1 MNIAILLLGIA
12 IGAAVTALIAWL
24 GERRLRDAFASL
36 SSEALRLNTQSFLD
50 LAQVKLGAFQQ
61 SASFDLERRQSAMS
75 DIVRP
80 IHEALARVDGKLHE
94 VEKERVSHYS
104 GLLEQVK
111 AMARTQQAL
120 QAETGNLVKALRAP
134 QVRGRWGEI
143 QLRRVVELAG
153 MLDYCDFVEQARVE
167 SEDGRLQPDLIIR
180 LPGDK
185 TIVVDAK
192 APLAAYLDSVDANG
206 DEGARELLLKK
217 HAKQVRDHMTKLGA
231 KAYWTQFQPAPDF
244 VVMFLPGETF
254 FSVACQYDASLIEYG
269 VGEQVIPAS
278 PTTLIALLR
287 AIAYGWRQESI
298 TRNAQDISKLGR
310 ELYERLGN
318 MAEHFDDM
326 RKSLVRTVES
336 YNDAVGSLEGRVLVS
351 ARRFRDLGIT
361 GEELPEAESIQLGAR
376 RLHVPELN
384 GCHPER
390 SEGAEV
396 QNGSVPS
403 LRSR

>member
-36 SSEALRLNTQSFLD
+36 SSEALRQNTQSFLD
-50 LAQVKLGAFQQ
+50 LAQVKLGAFHQ

-111 AMARTQQAL
+111 AMARTQQTL

-153 MLDYCDFVEQARVE
+153 MLDYCDFVEQARVD

-180 LPGDK
+180 LPGGK

-254 FSVACQYDASLIEYG
+254 FSVACRYDASLIEYG
-269 VGEQVIPAS
+269 VGEQVIPGQPHDAHRPAS
-278 PTTLIALLR
+278 RDRLWLAAGKHRAERAGYQQAGPGAVRAAGKHGGALR
-287 AIAYGWRQESI
+287 GHAEVVGE
-298 TRNAQDISKLGR
+298 NGR
-310 ELYERLGN
+310 ELQRRGWI
-318 MAEHFDDM
+318 
-326 RKSLVRTVES
+326 
-336 YNDAVGSLEGRVLVS
+336 
-351 ARRFRDLGIT
+351 ARRKGAGI
-361 GEELPEAESIQLGAR
+361 GEAIPGAG
-376 RLHVPELN
+376 HY
-384 GCHPER
+384 G
-390 SEGAEV
+390 
-396 QNGSVPS
+396 
-403 LRSR
+403 